1 MKKNLTFQMMY
12 LDKEGLLEKS
22 HSIVLDEIEPGWYE
36 QPQHFPAHI
45 DLKPGAIG
53 GSDFTNYELTRRLEK
68 RLAGLLQPGDLA
80 SYVQSWD
87 KQKLA
92 LDYKDGKD
100 EDLTIELQGRRAS
113 QTLSVD
119 LKASDVREIFDD
131 THKDIFRVLDESIR
145 KIRTL
150 GKRFA
155 VLLTGGT
162 SVGPGFRSDM
172 KKKMEELGGFPSVT
186 KKTTKKITK
195 RAQAEARAR
204 KEGCLFTYDYLA
216 RIDGHWL
223 VALCPLACM
232 CPADIVQ
239 VIGGSCGRSPG

>member
-1 MKKNLTFQMMY
+1 MMY
-12 LDKEGLLEKS
+12 LDEEGLLEKS
-22 HSIVLDEIEPGWYE
+22 HSIVLDEIKPGWYK
-36 QPQHFPAHI
+36 QPQYVLANV

-80 SYVQSWD
+80 SYIQSWD
-87 KQKLA
+87 RQKLH
-92 LDYKDGKD
+92 LDYKNGRD
-100 EDLTIELQGRRAS
+100 EDLTIELQGRKAS

-119 LKASDVREIFDD
+119 LKASDVRDIFDN
-131 THKDIFRVLDESIR
+131 THKDIFRVMGESIR

-162 SVGPGFRSDM
+162 SVGPGFRSDVT
-172 KKKMEELGGFPSVT
+172 KKMEELGGFPSAPR
-186 KKTTKKITK
+186 KNAKTNTK
-195 RAQAEARAR
+195 RARAEARAR
-204 KEGCLFTYDYLA
+204 KEGSLFTYDYLA

-223 VALCPLACM
+223 VALPPVA
-232 CPADIVQ
+232 CPADI
-239 VIGGSCGRSPG
+239 P